1 MSEPNAEPIAKQ
13 SFANHRKYVP
23 GFHFVTFALLAINLI
38 WALFR
43 LFYGLMDAGVLGVID
58 RVVNLAVA
66 VALVLLAW
74 YLRTFPL
81 KAQDRVIRLE
91 ETLRLER
98 LLPPDLRPRIG
109 DLRPGQLVALR
120 FASDAEIPEL
130 TRSVLEGKLKSSD
143 EIKQQVRSWRADHF
157 RM

>member
-1 MSEPNAEPIAKQ
+1 MAESQ
-13 SFANHRKYVP
+13 NFANHPKFVP
-23 GFHFVTFALLAINLI
+23 GYHFVAFGILAINLL
-38 WALFR
+38 WSLYR
-43 LFYGLMDAGVLGVID
+43 LVSGLPGVPFFDRLLGF
-58 RVVNLAVA
+58 AVA

-74 YLRTFPL
+74 YLRIFPL

-109 DLRPGQLVALR
+109 DLRTGQLIALR

-130 TRSVLEGKLKSSD
+130 TRAVLDRGITTPK
-143 EIKQQVRSWRADHF
+143 EIKKMITSWRGDHL

>member
-1 MSEPNAEPIAKQ
+1 MAESQ
-13 SFANHRKYVP
+13 NFANHPKFVP
-23 GFHFVTFALLAINLI
+23 GYHFVAFGILAINLL
-38 WALFR
+38 WSLYR
-43 LFYGLMDAGVLGVID
+43 LISGLPGVQFFDRLLGF
-58 RVVNLAVA
+58 AVA

-74 YLRTFPL
+74 YARVFPL

-109 DLRPGQLVALR
+109 DLRTGQLIALR
-120 FASDAEIPEL
+120 FASDAELPEL
-130 TRSVLEGKLKSSD
+130 TRAVLDRGITTPK
-143 EIKQQVRSWRADHF
+143 EIKQMVGSWRGDYL

>member
-1 MSEPNAEPIAKQ
+1 MAQPIAEPIATQ
-13 SFANHRKYVP
+13 NFANHRRYVP
-23 GFHFVTFALLAINLI
+23 GFHYATFALLGVNLI

-43 LFYGLMDAGVLGVID
+43 LFYGLTSVGALGVID
-58 RVVNLAVA
+58 RIVNLAVA

-98 LLPPDLRPRIG
+98 LLPADLRPRIG

-120 FASDAEIPEL
+120 FASDAEVPEL
-130 TRSVLEGKLKSSD
+130 TRSVLEGKIKSAD

-157 RM
+157 RV